1 MSLEY
6 TDAQEGANI
15 STMTSTRVG
24 QRGEGGCGLGVHTER
39 MALRYTYSYIYIYIF
54 RKYKLYFMTLRLF
67 GTPSEYLIPCIKCI
81 FVYSGW

>member
-6 TDAQEGANI
+6 TDAQEGAKI

-24 QRGEGGCGLGVHTER
+24 QRGEGGCGLGVHRER
-39 MALRYTYSYIYIYIF
+39 MALRYTYSYIYI
-54 RKYKLYFMTLRLF
+54 LYFMTLRLF